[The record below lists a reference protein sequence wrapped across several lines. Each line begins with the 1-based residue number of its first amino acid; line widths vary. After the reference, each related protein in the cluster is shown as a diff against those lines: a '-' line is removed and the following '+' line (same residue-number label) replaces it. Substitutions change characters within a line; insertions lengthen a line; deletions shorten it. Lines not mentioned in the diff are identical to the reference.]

1 MKKTITWILIVDGTQ
16 ARVLEHSGPGKGL
29 ATVKGLDWSIQP
41 LQTQDINAD
50 RPGRS
55 FSSVGPGRS
64 AMEPKTDPADHR
76 EAEFV
81 RSVAEVMD
89 GKAKAGDFDR
99 LVIAAA
105 PIALGNLRKVMSDH
119 VKKTIVAELDKDLT
133 NVPTAQLER
142 HFDGIIAV

>member
-1 MKKTITWILIVDGTQ
+1 MKKTTTWILIVDGTQ
-16 ARVLEHSGPGKGL
+16 ARVLEHGGPGKGL
-29 ATVKGLDWSIQP
+29 ATVKGLDWSIPP

-55 FSSVGPGRS
+55 HSSVGSGRS
-64 AMEPKTDPADHR
+64 AMEPRTDPAEHR

-81 RSVAEVMD
+81 RSVAGILDE
-89 GKAKAGDFDR
+89 KAKSGTYDR

-105 PIALGNLRKVMSDH
+105 PVALGNLRKVLSDH
-119 VKKTIVAELDKDLT
+119 VRKTVVAELDKDLT
-133 NVPTAQLER
+133 NVPTPQLDR

>member
-1 MKKTITWILIVDGTQ
+1 MKKTVTWILIADGNQ
-16 ARVLEHSGPGKGL
+16 ARVLEHGGPGKGL
-29 ATVKGLDWSIQP
+29 VSVKGLDWSIPP

-64 AMEPKTDPADHR
+64 AMEPRTDPVDHR
-76 EAEFV
+76 EAEFA
-81 RSVAEVMD
+81 RSVAAVLDE
-89 GKAKAGDFDR
+89 KAKAGAYDR

-105 PIALGNLRKVMSDH
+105 PVALGNLRKVMSEH
-119 VKKTIVAELDKDLT
+119 VKKTVVAELAKDLT
-133 NVPTAQLER
+133 NVPTPQLDR

>member
-1 MKKTITWILIVDGTQ
+1 MKKTVTWILIADGTQ
-16 ARVLEHSGPGKGL
+16 ARVLEHGGPGKGL
-29 ATVKGLDWSIQP
+29 ATIKGLDWSIPP

-55 FSSVGPGRS
+55 HSSVGSGRS
-64 AMEPKTDPADHR
+64 AMEPKTDPAQHR

-81 RSVAEVMD
+81 RSVAGVLD
-89 GKAKAGDFDR
+89 DKAKSGAYDR

-105 PIALGNLRKVMSDH
+105 PIALGNLRKVLSEH
-119 VKKTIVAELDKDLT
+119 VKKTVVAELDKDLT
-133 NVPTAQLER
+133 NVPTPQLDR